1 MEAATQTV
9 AKLEASPNRPAE
21 DEENLSLLSDR
32 KELLTKQ
39 MEGDVKE
46 RNQLEYAI
54 KAHRDSVQNMNFYRP
69 TLEKAEKNWV
79 AWKDLCDVLGSSDG
93 NAFRE
98 IAQCYTFNFLVN
110 FANEQL
116 ADLTSRYRLQ
126 AYPGTLQLEVIDRFM
141 LDQVR
146 AVNSLS
152 GGETF
157 IISLA
162 LALGLSSLSSNNLEI
177 GSLFIDEGFG
187 TLDRKSIDSV
197 MDILVNLSGANKL
210 VGVISHR
217 EELVENIPQQIH
229 VAKTKAG
236 SEITVDTGI

>member
-21 DEENLSLLSDR
+21 DEENISLLSDR

-54 KAHRDSVQNMNFYRP
+54 KVHRDSVQNMNFYRP

-177 GSLFIDEGFG
+177 GSLFIDECFG
-187 TLDRKSIDSV
+187 NLDNENLNMVIDALSNLPDTQHRK
-197 MDILVNLSGANKL
+197 
-210 VGVISHR
+210 VGVISHT
-217 EELVENIPQQIH
+217 ELIQSRISPKICLVPEPGGRSTI
-229 VAKTKAG
+229 V
-236 SEITVDTGI
+236 VR